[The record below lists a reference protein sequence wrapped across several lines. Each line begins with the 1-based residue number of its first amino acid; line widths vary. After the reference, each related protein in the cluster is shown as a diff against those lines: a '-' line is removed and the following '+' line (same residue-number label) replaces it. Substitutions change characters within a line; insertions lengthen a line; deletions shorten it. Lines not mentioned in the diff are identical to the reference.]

1 MKFKI
6 EKELNLEYVFITAIE
21 GGSNYWYWM
30 SKEAVVAVR
39 SAVPKSEEPCFSIAL
54 YKAVVEHGVKVPVHD
69 VENPDEEIGVLDV
82 SMFQER
88 LEALAND
95 EGLSYALDE
104 QMDGEG
110 DANTADVIFQYLL
123 FGEVVYG

>member
-6 EKELNLEYVFITAIE
+6 EKELNLEDVFVTAIE

-30 SKEAVVAVR
+30 GKEAVLAVR
-39 SAVPKSEEPCFSIAL
+39 SAVPKSEDSCFSTAL

-69 VENPDEEIGVLDV
+69 AEDPEEEIGVLDV
-82 SMFQER
+82 SLFQER

-104 QMDGEG
+104 QMNEGG